1 MIGESGNRFCFI
13 KNRRFGINECRFML
27 EHVPK
32 KLIDFFDQNML
43 QLLNLSEVLSDQMSP
58 FDRDAL

>member
-43 QLLNLSEVLSDQMSP
+43 QLFESEQVLFDQMSSI
-58 FDRDAL
+58 